1 MDSKQ
6 LRAIALAKLSEM
18 LEPTDALSDE
28 REEQLRKL
36 FAGLDT
42 NGDGWISREE
52 LRQLYVEEAAV
63 DQALAATDLDG
74 DGGLSLE
81 ELFIVNA
88 EQELDALEGRAWA
101 VFSGFDIDGDCVVER
116 GEITAI
122 GDESAKQSA
131 DMLMAAIGETAAE
144 IDYEAFLVWFAR
156 GELGEFSVLEE

>member
-36 FAGLDT
+36 FKALDT

-88 EQELDALEGRAWA
+88 EQELDALEQRAWA
-101 VFSGFDIDGDCVVER
+101 VFSGFDIDGDGIVER

-122 GDESAKQSA
+122 ADEAAQASADRLLAAMGESAV
-131 DMLMAAIGETAAE
+131 E

-156 GELGEFSVLEE
+156 QELGEFSVVDD